1 MSTSETTQASS
12 GANRTLV
19 VGAGPAGL
27 AVAACLARA
36 GVHCLVLEQ
45 GDGVGAS
52 WRNHYDRLH
61 LNTNKG
67 LSALPFAPFPRHYP
81 RYPSRRQMIAYLEE
95 YARRFAIEPKFGAE
109 VIAARRAGGAWRVDT
124 VDGVYWGSHLVI
136 AAGCTREPNRP
147 QWPGQES
154 YAGPVLHSSGY
165 RSGAPF
171 AGRRVLV
178 VGLGNSGGEIA
189 MDLHEHGAKPCL
201 SVRRPVNVIPREL
214 FGIPILAIAIAQGR
228 LPPGL
233 ADAIS
238 GPILRAV
245 FGDLGQHGLERP
257 AQGPMTE
264 MVRHNRVPLIDAGT
278 IELVKRGLIPV
289 YPEVREFTG
298 DGIVFSDGRRARFDA
313 VILATGYRPRVDSF
327 LRGCPTAL
335 ERHGTP
341 VASGPRS
348 PVPGLFFCGYRI
360 APTGILREV
369 GREARLIAA
378 AIARERSAAGGR

>member
-1 MSTSETTQASS
+1 MTTSETTHASS
-12 GANRTLV
+12 GANRTLI

-36 GVHCLVLEQ
+36 DIPYLVLEK

-95 YARRFAIEPKFGAE
+95 YARRFGVEPTFGAE
-109 VIAARRAGGAWRVDT
+109 VVSTRRVGGTWRVHT
-124 VDGVYWGSHLVI
+124 LDGAYDGSHLVI

-147 QWPGQES
+147 RWPGQES
-154 YAGPVLHSSGY
+154 YGGRVLHSSAY
-165 RSGAPF
+165 RSGVPF
-171 AGRRVLV
+171 ADWRVLV
-178 VGLGNSGGEIA
+178 VGLGNSGGEIVI
-189 MDLHEHGAKPCL
+189 DLYKHGARPCL

-228 LPPGL
+228 LPPRL

-238 GPILRAV
+238 GPVLRAV
-245 FGDLGQHGLERP
+245 FGDLRPYGLDRP
-257 AQGPMTE
+257 EEGPMTE

-278 IELVKRGLIPV
+278 VELVKRGLVPV

-298 DGIVFSDGRRARFDA
+298 DGVVFADGRSAPFDA

-327 LRGCPTAL
+327 LQGCPAAL
-335 ERHGTP
+335 DRIGTP

-348 PVPGLFFCGYRI
+348 PVPGLFFCGYRV
-360 APTGILREV
+360 APTGILREI

-378 AIARERSAAGGR
+378 AIARERSAAGAR